1 MAKVYDRNYM
11 LKSYDKQYRMINTY
25 LSMLE
30 KRRVTEVEN
39 VSDITVC
46 PCEYKTG
53 NTPPP
58 ASEFKPFTKGEY
70 FGSGWDTHA
79 WFHFTVDRE
88 VSDKPLFLRAYTEC
102 TGWDAANPQFIVY
115 VDGAMRQ
122 GLDTNHREILLGKG
136 GHYDVF
142 VYAYTGAKI
151 ERAQFFADTYR
162 LDADVDGLYYDLLY
176 PFQMLGFLGDES
188 SEFVCIKDHL
198 YRALGLLDLFDL
210 ESEAFLASVKRAR
223 AYMETEFY
231 GKYCH
236 EQDATTVCIGH
247 THIDCAWKWT
257 LKQTREKVQR
267 SFATVL
273 ELMRRYPE
281 YKFMSSQ
288 ALLYKNLKEEAPEVY
303 EEVKAR
309 IKEGRWE
316 CEGAMWVEAD
326 CNLSSGESLV
336 RQVMYGKNFFKQEF
350 GVDNRVL
357 WLPDVFG
364 YSAALPQILK
374 KCGVDWFVTSK
385 ISWNDVNRLPHDT
398 FIWRGMDGTE
408 INTHFLTA
416 QDATPD
422 KSRARTTYVS
432 HITAPMVAGAYKRY
446 SDKELQNEAIVTFG
460 YGDGGGGPTS
470 EDMELGRRGARGI
483 PGSPNVK
490 IEFAGDFLSRL
501 EKKIENNPT
510 VAKWQGELYLEYHRG
525 TYTTMAYN
533 KKNNRKCE
541 FLYQNAELMGVV
553 GEKLLGEKFPA
564 EELHRGWED
573 ILTNQ
578 FHDIIPGSSIK
589 EVYDQCM
596 IDYPRIIGIGE
607 RIVSDRYTRIANGID
622 KKHGYVVFN
631 PNSFEGRGLV
641 KINGKSAYVSGVPSK
656 GWLATSDFVTENHV
670 QIDGKTVETDRLC
683 VKFDDAWQMVSIYDK
698 QNDREVLQSGAI
710 GNELRVY
717 ADYPDQYDAWEWTE
731 YTREQQYRTI
741 TAVSAVEIV
750 DDGARKGI
758 KIIRPY
764 EQSTI
769 EQTVWFADGSK
780 KIEIENRIDWHQTHH
795 TLRAAFP
802 VDINADKATYEIQFG
817 TIERP
822 THSNTSW
829 ERAKFEVC
837 AHKYADLSEG
847 GYGVSMINDC
857 KYGHDI
863 HEGTMILSLLRSPTD
878 PNPEADQGE
887 HTFTYAVVPH
897 AGSLAESDTVRLAY
911 DLNNPMVAIPAMGDA
926 DTLPTSYSA
935 VSFDRDHVIC
945 ETVKA
950 AEDGDGTIIRFY
962 EAKNMR
968 GKVKVTLGIP
978 AEKVYVCDL
987 MENELSELP
996 IENGC
1001 VTYSVSPFEIVTLKA
1016 K

>member
-1 MAKVYDRNYM
+1 MDIKF
-11 LKSYDKQYRMINTY
+11 DKQYRMIRQY
-25 LSMLE
+25 LKILDA
-30 KRRVTEVEN
+30 RRVTSTEDVT
-39 VSDITVC
+39 DITSC
-46 PCEYKTG
+46 PCDYKTD

-58 ASEFKPFTKGEY
+58 AEKFTPFARGDY
-70 FGSGWDTHA
+70 FGSGWDSHA
-79 WFHFTVDRE
+79 WFHFTVDRTDE
-88 VSDKPLFLRAYTEC
+88 SGKPLFLRVYTEC
-102 TGWDAANPQFIVY
+102 TGWDAANPQFIIY

-122 GLDTNHREILLGKG
+122 GLDTKHREILLGKG
-136 GHYDVF
+136 GHYDIF

-151 ERAQFFADTYR
+151 ERAQFFAETYR
-162 LDADVDGLYYDLLY
+162 LDVDVDGLYYDLLY
-176 PFQMLGFLGDES
+176 PFQMIDFLDPES
-188 SEFVCIKDHL
+188 REMIALKDHL
-198 YRALGLLDLFDL
+198 YRALSLLDMFDL
-210 ESEAFLASVKRAR
+210 ESEAFSASVKRAR

-273 ELMRRYPE
+273 ELMNRYPE

-288 ALLYKNLKEEAPEVY
+288 ALLYQNLKEEAPELY
-303 EEVKAR
+303 EQVKKR
-309 IKEGRWE
+309 IQEGRWE

-336 RQVMYGKNFFKQEF
+336 RQVMYGKNFFKKEF
-350 GVDNRVL
+350 GVENRVL

-364 YSAALPQILK
+364 YSAALPQILR

-385 ISWNDVNRLPHDT
+385 ISWNDVNRMPHDT
-398 FIWRGMDGTE
+398 FLWRGIDGTE

-416 QDATPD
+416 QDATREET
-422 KSRARTTYVS
+422 KNRTTYVS
-432 HITAPMVAGAYKRY
+432 HIDAPKIAGAYKRY
-446 SDKELQNEAIVTFG
+446 SDKNLTNEALNTFG

-470 EDMELGRRGARGI
+470 EELELGRRGARGI

-490 IEFAGDFLSRL
+490 IEFAGDFLKRL
-501 EKKIENNPT
+501 EEKMENNPA

-541 FLYQNAELMGVV
+541 FLYQNAELIGVI
-553 GEKLLGEKFPA
+553 GEQLLGKKFPA
-564 EELHRGWED
+564 EELHKGWED

-607 RIVSDRYTRIANGID
+607 RIVSDRYAAVANGID
-622 KKHGYVVFN
+622 KKHGYVIFN
-631 PNSFEGRGLV
+631 PNSFEGAGMV
-641 KINGKSAYVSGVPSK
+641 KIDGKSAYVSGVPSK
-656 GWLATSDFVTENHV
+656 GWLATKDFVTENHV
-670 QIDGKTVETDRLC
+670 VIDGKTVQTDRLT
-683 VKFDDAWQMVSIYDK
+683 VKFDDAWQLSSIYDK
-698 QNDREVLQSGAI
+698 MEDREVLRVGEA

-717 ADYPDQYDAWEWTE
+717 ADYPDKYDAWEWTE
-731 YTREQQYRTI
+731 YAREQAYRTV
-741 TAVSAVEIV
+741 TAVSSVEVI
-750 DDGARKGI
+750 DDGARRGI
-758 KIIRPY
+758 RITRPY
-764 EQSTI
+764 EQSVI
-769 EQTVWFADGSK
+769 EQTVWFADGTT
-780 KIEIENRIDWHQTHH
+780 KIEIENHIDWHQQHH
-795 TLRAAFP
+795 TLRTTFP
-802 VDINADKATYEIQFG
+802 VEINADKATYEIQFG

-829 ERAKFEVC
+829 DRAKFEVC

-847 GYGVSMINDC
+847 GYGVSLLNDC

-863 HEGTMILSLLRSPTD
+863 HDGNITLSLLRSTTD

-887 HTFTYAVVPH
+887 HTFTYAIYPH
-897 AGSLAESDTVRLAY
+897 AGSFAESDTIRLAY
-911 DLNNPMVAIPAMGDA
+911 TMNNPMVAIAATGDC
-926 DTLPTSYSA
+926 DTLPACYSA
-935 VSFDRDHVIC
+935 VSFDRDNVIC

-950 AEDGDGTIIRFY
+950 AEDGEGTIVRFY
-962 EAKNMR
+962 ETKNRR
-968 GKVKVTLGIP
+968 GKVAVTLGIP
-978 AEKVYVCDL
+978 AERVYLCDL
-987 MENELSELP
+987 MENEISEL
-996 IENGC
+996 IVENGKV
-1001 VTYSVSPFEIVTLKA
+1001 VTNVSPFEIVTLKV